1 MHEMSLAENVLQIIE
16 NAARNQDF
24 HRVKTVWLEIG
35 RLSCV
40 EPDALRF
47 AFDAVMH
54 GSIAH
59 GARLEIVEIPGRGVC
74 LDCSSEAV
82 ITARYEA
89 CPACGSHKVRV
100 TSGENMRVRELEV
113 E

>member
-1 MHEMSLAENVLQIIE
+1 MHEMSLAESMLQIIE
-16 NAARNQDF
+16 NAARSQDF
-24 HRVKTVWLEIG
+24 RRVKVVWVEIG

-40 EPDALRF
+40 EPEALRF
-47 AFDAVMH
+47 AFEAVTD

-59 GARLEIVEIPGRGVC
+59 GALLEIVEISGQGVC
-74 LDCSSEAV
+74 MECSAEAT
-82 ITARYEA
+82 ITARHEA

-100 TSGENMRVRELEV
+100 TGGEDMRVRELEV

>member
-16 NAARNQDF
+16 GMARSQDF
-24 HRVKTVWLEIG
+24 KRVKTVWLEIG

-40 EPDALRF
+40 EPEALRF
-47 AFDAVMH
+47 AFEAVID
-54 GSIAH
+54 GSVAH
-59 GARLEIVEIPGRGVC
+59 GAILEIVEISGQGVC
-74 LDCSSEAV
+74 LECSAEAT
-82 ITARYEA
+82 ITARHEA

-100 TSGENMRVRELEV
+100 TGGDVMRVRELEV

>member
-16 NAARNQDF
+16 GMAHSQDF
-24 HRVKTVWLEIG
+24 KRVKTVRVEIG

-40 EPDALRF
+40 EPEALRF
-47 AFDAVMH
+47 AFEAVVR

-59 GARLEIVEIPGRGVC
+59 GAQLDIVEIAGMGQC
-74 LDCSSEAV
+74 LECSAEMPLE
-82 ITARYEA
+82 TRYEA

-100 TSGENMRVRELEV
+100 TGGEDMRVRELEV